1 MSTVLIVDDEPG
13 VRDGL
18 ARAVSSKGHRA
29 VPVPSLAEARRVLLA
44 EPVDCVLLDVRLKDG
59 DGLDLLREIRE
70 GAHRDTPVIM
80 ATAYGDSER
89 TIRAMKE
96 GAFEYVTKPFDL
108 PALLDALERAVKKS
122 ALRRTVSGAPTAA
135 ASSQPDNG
143 LVGASAAMLAVWKV
157 IGRAAA

>member
-18 ARAVSSKGHRA
+18 ARAVATKGHRPL
-29 VPVPSLAEARRVLLA
+29 PVASLAEARRVLLA

-70 GAHRDTPVIM
+70 GVHRETPVIM

-89 TIRAMKE
+89 TIRAMRE
-96 GAFEYVTKPFDL
+96 GGMSPNAVIDR
-108 PALLDALERAVKKS
+108 ALES
-122 ALRRTVSGAPTAA
+122 AGSMQAPLT
-135 ASSQPDNG
+135 
-143 LVGASAAMLAVWKV
+143 
-157 IGRAAA
+157 